1 MPAGFEH
8 ELELGRVVAEPP
20 QWALN
25 RLDIIEKLALPGRM
39 ALTGGIASGKS
50 TVADIFQSLG
60 AAHIDFDLLARR
72 AVEPAGPGFAA
83 VVDLLGPE
91 VVRADG
97 TLDRPKIA
105 GLIFSDTELKVGLEK
120 IIHPLCWEL
129 MGQELTALVDHPG
142 VVISVPL
149 LFEAG
154 LETFF
159 KTIVLIFVGAEIQ
172 IKRLMKRQQGLDW
185 EGARRLI
192 DNQWPAPP
200 KVMGSTY
207 VLNNSG
213 SPAEAAR
220 QAESIWRSINSF
232 KRP

>member
-1 MPAGFEH
+1 MPAGFEE
-8 ELELGRVVAEPP
+8 ELELGRVVTEPP

-25 RLDIIEKLALPGRM
+25 RPDIIEELARPGRV

-72 AVEPAGPGFAA
+72 VVEPGGPGFAA
-83 VVDLLGPE
+83 AVDLLGPG
-91 VVRADG
+91 VVNSDG

-105 GLIFSDTELKVGLEK
+105 GLIFSDTGLKTGLEK

-129 MGQELTALVDHPG
+129 MGQELTALADRLG

-159 KTIVLIFVGAEIQ
+159 KTIVLVFVETEIQ
-172 IKRLMKRQQGLDW
+172 IKRLMKRHEGLDR

-213 SPAEAAR
+213 SPAEAAC
-220 QAESIWRSINSF
+220 QAESIWRSINNL